1 MAHARTVVRQVAV
14 LVAVVAG
21 IAINYVVFSGLGT
34 ESRLEERPSPID
46 AAGYAFSIWFL
57 IWLGQILYAVHQARP
72 SQRDNPVLRRVAP
85 WAIVNSVATAAWP
98 LVVAQQ
104 DYVQALG
111 WLTLMLVA
119 LIAIELHAGVPA
131 GPLPRV
137 DAWLVRVVYGVNLG
151 WVSVAMILSVASVL
165 NIEAGWQGE
174 PLSGE
179 TWSLLAVSLAATLGL
194 VMLFVRRSV
203 AFAAVNVWALVALAV
218 GTGTTPI
225 SVARLAAAAA
235 AVVAIS
241 TVVFAVRTRGQ
252 NAAPVHHGPAV

>member
-14 LVAVVAG
+14 LVAVLAG
-21 IAINYVVFSGLGT
+21 LAINYAVFAGLGM
-34 ESRLEERPSPID
+34 EGRLEERASPID

-57 IWLGQILYAVHQARP
+57 IWIGQILYAVHQARP

-131 GPLPRV
+131 GPLQRV
-137 DAWLVRVVYGVNLG
+137 DAWLVRVVYSVNLG

-165 NIEAGWQGE
+165 NVEGGWQGE

-179 TWSLLAVSLAATLGL
+179 TWGLLAVSLAAALGL
-194 VMLFVRRSV
+194 IMLFVRRNV
-203 AFAAVNVWALVALAV
+203 AFAVVNVWALVALAV
-218 GTGTTPI
+218 GTGTTPM
-225 SVARLAAAAA
+225 SVAILAAVAAGL
-235 AVVAIS
+235 VAIA

-252 NAAPVHHGPAV
+252 GVNAVHHGPAV